1 MLPSPQLLPV
11 FSAKRVRDRGQSYLV
26 DTEGRRLPSV
36 TTILNATKPPE
47 AKQALMNWRNRVGA
61 DEAKR
66 ISGNASRRG
75 TQTHKHIKHYLLS
88 QDVPR
93 PPVVQPYWNSLAP
106 VLEQIDRV
114 RLVESCVFHYDLG
127 YAGKIDCV
135 ASYEGTPCILDW
147 KTADRPRKSLDR
159 LNDAP
164 LQLAAYCG
172 AFNFSYADQEI
183 HLAAAAIVVAV
194 PDCPAE
200 LFWLEADQLQ
210 QYWQQWE
217 QRVAQFNRRF
227 RRSYSQ

>member
-1 MLPSPQLLPV
+1 MLPVPQLLPV
-11 FSAKRVRDRGQSYLV
+11 YSAKSVRERGQSYFV
-26 DTEGRRLPSV
+26 DAEGRRLPSV
-36 TTILNATKPPE
+36 TTILNATKPLE
-47 AKQALMNWRNRVGA
+47 ARQALMNWRDRVGA
-61 DEAKR
+61 EEAKR

-93 PPVVQPYWNSLAP
+93 PETVQPYWDSLSP
-106 VLEQIDRV
+106 VLQRVDQV

-135 ASYEGTPCILDW
+135 ASYSGTPCILDW

-164 LQLAAYCG
+164 LQLAAYYS
-172 AFNFSYADQEI
+172 AFNFSYADQGIE
-183 HLAAAAIVVAV
+183 LEAAAIVVAV
-194 PDCPAE
+194 PESPAE
-200 LFWLEADQLQ
+200 LFWLEADTLK

-217 QRVAQFNRRF
+217 RRVAEFNRRF
-227 RRSYSQ
+227 RRG

>member
-1 MLPSPQLLPV
+1 M
-11 FSAKRVRDRGQSYLV
+11 

-47 AKQALMNWRNRVGA
+47 AKQALFNWRDRVGA
-61 DEAKR
+61 EEAQK
-66 ISGNASRRG
+66 ITSNASRRG

-93 PPVVQPYWNSLAP
+93 PETVQPYWESLTT

-135 ASYEGTPCILDW
+135 ASYSGTPCIFDW

-172 AFNFSYADQEI
+172 AFNFSYAEQGI
-183 HLAAAAIVVAV
+183 QLGAAAIVVAV
-194 PDCPAE
+194 PDHPAE
-200 LFWLEADQLQ
+200 LFWLEADTLKH
-210 QYWQQWE
+210 YWQQWE
-217 QRVAQFNRRF
+217 RRVAEFDRRF
-227 RRSYSQ
+227 RRR